1 MGDNNLLPIFLKL
14 ENEST
19 LVVGGG
25 NVAFQKIQQLLDSNS
40 KITVVSPECNSE
52 IMSLINENKIKWI
65 QENYDSKFID
75 FPKVIIGATSD
86 EQVNKAIYKD
96 AHKLGIPVNIV
107 DQPELCSFYLGA
119 VHSEGDIKVA
129 VSTNG
134 KSPAVAKKIRNM
146 IKQLLPKE
154 TVSIVNE
161 LGKIRKSIQSS
172 VNTYSERK
180 QIFDSIVENQF
191 PLLHGRVSLVG
202 AGPGDPELISIRGA
216 KAISNAEVLL
226 YDSLIHPDLL
236 KLAPKNALLVF
247 VGKRCGKHS
256 TVQEHIEHIIV
267 SHSNEGKYVVRL
279 KGGDPFIFGRGGEEA
294 EALAK
299 NNIPFEVIPG
309 VSAGLGSAAYA
320 GIPLTHRD
328 YASGTI
334 FLTGHAAKDK
344 NFMDWNAIVKSK
356 MTLVIYMGVKNA
368 TELSKRLIQNGM
380 VDDMPVAIIEH
391 ATLPFQKIYESTIRE
406 LPNEI
411 TNSGVKAPA
420 IIIIGQVVT
429 LRGKFENYLQS
440 PTYLNTIEN
449 PQFGEIPSIYKL
461 K

>member
-1 MGDNNLLPIFLKL
+1 MDYNNLLPIFLKL

-25 NVAFQKIQQLLDSNS
+25 NVAFQKIQKLLDANS
-40 KITVVSPECNSE
+40 KITVVSPKCNSE
-52 IMSLINENKIKWI
+52 IMSLISENKIKWI

-86 EQVNKAIYKD
+86 EQVNRAIYKD
-96 AHKLGIPVNIV
+96 AQKLGIPVNIV

-154 TVSIVNE
+154 TASIVNE

-172 VNTYSERK
+172 VSTYSERK

-191 PLLHGRVSLVG
+191 SRLHGKVSLVG

-216 KAISNAEVLL
+216 KAISNADVLL

-279 KGGDPFIFGRGGEEA
+279 KGGDPFVFGRGGEEA

-309 VSAGLGSAAYA
+309 VSAGLGSAAYS

-334 FLTGHAAKDK
+334 FLTGHATKDE
-344 NFMDWNAIVKSK
+344 NSLDWNAIVRSK

-368 TELSKRLIQNGM
+368 TEISQRLRHNGM
-380 VDDMPVAIIEH
+380 AEDMPVAIIQH
-391 ATLPFQKIYESTIRE
+391 ATLPFQKIFEST
-406 LPNEI
+406 LQKFPKEI
-411 TNSGVKAPA
+411 EKSEIKAPA
-420 IIIIGQVVT
+420 IIIIGSVVS
-429 LRGKFENYLQS
+429 LKNKFKNYLQS
-440 PTYLNTIEN
+440 PIYLKTDEN
-449 PQFGEIPSIYKL
+449 PQFGEFPLNYKL